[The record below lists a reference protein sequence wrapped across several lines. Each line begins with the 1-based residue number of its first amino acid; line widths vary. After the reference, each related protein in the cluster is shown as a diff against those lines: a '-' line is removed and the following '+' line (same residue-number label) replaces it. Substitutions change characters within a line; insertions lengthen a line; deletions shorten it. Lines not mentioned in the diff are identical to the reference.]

1 MRTTVTIDDDLAIA
15 LEELRKRE
23 GLSFKA
29 AINRAIRL
37 GLQTASAPPKPK
49 KYRTP
54 TKALGIKPGIDPL
67 RFNALVDEL
76 ETDAFIDGER

>member
-1 MRTTVTIDDDLAIA
+1 MRTTVTLDDDLAVA

-37 GLQTASAPPKPK
+37 GIQTTSAPPKPK

-54 TKALGIKPGIDPL
+54 TKALGLRTGIDPL
-67 RFNALVDEL
+67 RLNALVDEM
-76 ETDAFIDGER
+76 ETDAFTDSER